1 MSDVPSAQGAP
12 SAVQAKR
19 TRPRKSVQPTSSQLD
34 GTVSD
39 TVTSASPRSPKPPRQ
54 PRQSAAPRP
63 VSAQTR
69 TAAERARPASVGGS
83 ATQVMNTP
91 AKEQAYAG
99 SRFQASPAASK
110 LPIPHKFFSRS
121 VPDVAEQES
130 LAKVLDGETTPE
142 VMSSPEQDV
151 ASPSKHAAD
160 LPQVKSPLAMFFD
173 ADKAERYRRA
183 SSTLS
188 PSTIKTILSPIAK
201 EDSMQNGMLMTGPN
215 QPSQPNP
222 GTLAAPQRPQAGER
236 TKSSP
241 GAYTSQQ
248 GSGEDLSMTTEVLKA
263 MLFKNI
269 AQSPA
274 PQQTPLVSPQQTP
287 HRQVHQSPQWSTQQT
302 PQSHSQSTPW
312 TSPTP
317 ASTPQTDH
325 RQSNGLHYGNANLS
339 PMFAAV
345 RNEAPMHSPLPPS
358 QPWNSAPSPQH
369 AHGQH
374 PPQSP
379 SSFSRQY
386 LDQHIRASMPAIPP
400 SQLIGQRQHA
410 RPDGPQSRP
419 QSNGGPPLQAQMN
432 GWQASQ
438 HESYGNGNSQPT
450 AQTNGLQGVSP
461 APRQVYG
468 QPAHVVRGVAA
479 GTPRDVQEMSDDLRR
494 MLNMVR

>member
-1 MSDVPSAQGAP
+1 MSDVPPAQAALP
-12 SAVQAKR
+12 TVQAKR
-19 TRPRKSVQPTSSQLD
+19 TRPL
-34 GTVSD
+34 
-39 TVTSASPRSPKPPRQ
+39 TSASPRSPKPPRQ

-69 TAAERARPASVGGS
+69 TAAERARPASVGGP

-110 LPIPHKFFSRS
+110 LPIPHKFFSKS
-121 VPDVAEQES
+121 VPDVAAQ
-130 LAKVLDGETTPE
+130 AKLSEDLDGEKTPDQ
-142 VMSSPEQDV
+142 MSSPELDE
-151 ASPSKHAAD
+151 ASPSKHAAA

-173 ADKAERYRRA
+173 ADKAERYKRA

-188 PSTIKTILSPIAK
+188 PSTIKTILSPVAK
-201 EDSMQNGMLMTGPN
+201 RDSMQNGMLMTGP
-215 QPSQPNP
+215 SQPPQPNS
-222 GTLAAPQRPQAGER
+222 GTLAAPQRPQVGER

-241 GAYTSQQ
+241 GLYDSQQ
-248 GSGEDLSMTTEVLKA
+248 GSGEDLSMTTEALKA

-274 PQQTPLVSPQQTP
+274 PRQIPLLSPQQTP
-287 HRQVHQSPQWSTQQT
+287 QRQMQQSAQWSTQQT

-312 TSPTP
+312 TSPSP

-345 RNEAPMHSPLPPS
+345 RREAPMQSPPPPS
-358 QPWNSAPSPQH
+358 QPWSSAPSPPY

-386 LDQHIRASMPAIPP
+386 LDQHIRSSMPAIPP
-400 SQLIGQRQHA
+400 PQLIGQQQQSGPIPP
-410 RPDGPQSRP
+410 RPRP
-419 QSNGGPPLQAQMN
+419 QSNGGPPHQVHMN
-432 GWQASQ
+432 GWQAPQ
-438 HESYGNGNSQPT
+438 PASQPYANGSASYA
-450 AQTNGLQGVSP
+450 AQDNGWHGVDP
-461 APRQVYG
+461 APREVYG
-468 QPAHVVRGVAA
+468 QPVNVGSSAS
-479 GTPRDVQEMSDDLRR
+479 GTTSRDVKEMSDDLRR